1 MPIVR
6 RKQGRGCPACAGKI
20 VVEGMNDLS
29 TMYPLISENW
39 DYVKNSPLLPTQV
52 MPKSHKTVWWTCKKC
67 GYEWQQKIANRTRAA
82 QCPKCGN

>member
-1 MPIVR
+1 
-6 RKQGRGCPACAGKI
+6 
-20 VVEGMNDLS
+20 MNDLS

-67 GYEWQQKIANRTRAA
+67 GYEY
-82 QCPKCGN
+82 PKQYFSVVKYISFSFLS